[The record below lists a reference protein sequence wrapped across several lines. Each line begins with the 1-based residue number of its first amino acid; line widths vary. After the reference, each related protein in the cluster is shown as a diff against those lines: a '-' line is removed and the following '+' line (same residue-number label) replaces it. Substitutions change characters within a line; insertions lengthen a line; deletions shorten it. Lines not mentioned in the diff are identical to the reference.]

1 MPNFDFEKL
10 LLESVDEGLS
20 SLGDS
25 SKQAIYFHIEK
36 RFNIKKYEIPGN
48 FAAFDQAIEKLFG
61 LGANFLETLILKRL
75 FEKANL
81 ASKQDAFKR
90 ADFAQTVTAV
100 KQAMEL

>member
-1 MPNFDFEKL
+1 MPKLTFEEL

-20 SLGDS
+20 SLGES

-36 RFNIKKYEIPGN
+36 RFNIKRREIPGN
-48 FAAFDQAIEKLFG
+48 IAAFDQAIEKLFG
-61 LGANFLETLILKRL
+61 LGASFLKTLILKRL
-75 FEKANL
+75 LEKADP

-90 ADFAQTVTAV
+90 ADFVGTVTAV